1 MFSGTDV
8 STVDIKNLG
17 YSGIKLLGHYLL
29 GFEVHLKIFIQILNI
44 LDYAASY
51 NFWWKNWA
59 YR

>member
-1 MFSGTDV
+1 MLCFTSGTDV

-51 NFWWKNWA
+51 NF
-59 YR
+59 